1 MISKSVFRILP
12 AVIYLLATWLLSSDF
27 FSEFVQ
33 SFNSHR
39 VDKQLHFW
47 GYGFLTLTI
56 AYALPSKFVAKRIGL
71 SWVLVILFVASWGAL
86 DEFHQS
92 FVPGRQVD
100 LEDWK
105 ADVMGAVVFS
115 SLFFA
120 GLIFKKKIQIKPILN
135 KD

>member
-1 MISKSVFRILP
+1 MNRKNVFQILP
-12 AVIYLLATWLLSSDF
+12 AVIYLLATWLLSSDL

-33 SFNSHR
+33 SFNTTK

-47 GYGFLTLTI
+47 GYGLLTLTV
-56 AYALPSKFVAKRIGL
+56 AYAVPPQFSKNHLGF
-71 SWVLVILFVASWGAL
+71 SWFLVILFVASWGAL

-105 ADVMGAVVFS
+105 ADVMGALVFG
-115 SLFFA
+115 SLYFC
-120 GLIFKKKIQIKPILN
+120 GLVFKNKITARPSFN
-135 KD
+135 KG